1 MQYALFENERVK
13 PAKGKIATCPQ
24 CNGEVVAK
32 CGSIKIHHWAH
43 RVKDCDLWSEPETE
57 WHRQWKELV
66 PEACREVTIQ
76 NHRADIRLENGTVIE
91 IQHSPISNTEI
102 AEREQ
107 FYGDM
112 FWIFDAKKFI
122 TNCTQLNVSDIS
134 CLKDVDVSELHF
146 VEIQNCLN
154 KQNAVL
160 ISKLQQ
166 LKLLKSNALA
176 DLNSNFEISKWIDLS
191 SLHIT
196 GVIPSDWMAKYYN
209 YKTDDAKHIKAIKY
223 IKILESEFSFNLHDL
238 GRMLLNSRY
247 LATSV
252 YDRQWN
258 EEKEELRKSIFADFS
273 LLFKD
278 TFKNSIKNDLDWYKK
293 QYELLYREK
302 IFKLDL
308 EISEADKEQVL
319 LKIKIN
325 QGDIH
330 LESKPY
336 RYLNFKLKQPL
347 VVADHTLECP
357 SIEFDWKRPRQS
369 ILSVKK
375 PMFWDIDGINL
386 LYLDL
391 NFSIQSHP
399 NKLKCYLIPKNWI
412 VKYIL
417 GNNSIFS

>member
-13 PAKGKIATCPQ
+13 PTKGKIAACPQ
-24 CNGEVVAK
+24 CKGEVVAK

-43 RVKDCDLWSEPETE
+43 KIKDCDLWSEPETE

-102 AEREQ
+102 AQREQ

-112 FWIFDAKKFI
+112 FWIFDAKKFVE
-122 TNCTQLNVSDIS
+122 NCAQLNISDIS
-134 CLKDVDVSELHF
+134 CLKDVDISELHF
-146 VEIQNCLN
+146 IERQHDLN
-154 KQNAVL
+154 KENAVL
-160 ISKLQQ
+160 ISKIKQ
-166 LKLLKSNALA
+166 LKISKNDALMDLKSN
-176 DLNSNFEISKWIDLS
+176 FEVSKWIDLS
-191 SLHIT
+191 NSHII

-209 YKTDDAKHIKAIKY
+209 YNTDDTQHVKAINHM
-223 IKILESEFSFNLHDL
+223 KILESEFSLNLHDL

-247 LATSV
+247 LTTSV
-252 YDRQWN
+252 HNRQWN
-258 EEKEELRKSIFADFS
+258 EEKEELRKSIFIEFS

-278 TFKNSIKNDLDWYKK
+278 TFENSIKNELDWYKK
-293 QYELLYREK
+293 QYDLLYREK
-302 IFKLDL
+302 IHKLDL
-308 EISEADKEQVL
+308 EISEIEKEQVL
-319 LKIKIN
+319 LNIEIN
-325 QGDIH
+325 QGAMH

-336 RYLNFKLKQPL
+336 RYLDFKLKQPL
-347 VVADHTLECP
+347 TIADHTLECP
-357 SIEFDWKRPRQS
+357 SIEFNWKRPRQS

-375 PMFWDIDGINL
+375 PMFWDIDGTNL

-391 NFSIQSHP
+391 DFLIQSHP

-412 VKYIL
+412 IKYIL